1 MDLNQ
6 IKIQLQNNYQL
17 VFDRLD
23 MKYEV
28 IGDNLYST
36 CPIHHGSDNPRAFS
50 YSIQRGYWKC
60 WTRDCQCDHKNDI
73 FGLIKGVL
81 SEKNGKDLQ
90 FSDVLKWSCDLL
102 QVKKVKQSKIH
113 DITVSDDIT
122 DQILSIF
129 CNSETYKQQNL
140 NIEYNPNFT
149 HEYFTQRGFKIDTLK
164 HFDVGTDTKITSM
177 KDRVIVPIHDKDGQN
192 IVGLIGR
199 SVKEYKLPKFL
210 LYPKGFDKRYYLYN
224 YHRAIQRASETSCLF
239 ITEGQGDVWRLYEAG
254 VMNAVS
260 IFGKTIAKE
269 QEDILYK
276 LPITHLIILTDNDQ
290 AGRESKI
297 QIKRQ
302 FNRMYKLSFPKI
314 YGKDIGDMSVEQ
326 IQTKILNNLK
336 GAY

>member
-1 MDLNQ
+1 
-6 IKIQLQNNYQL
+6 
-17 VFDRLD
+17 
-23 MKYEV
+23 
-28 IGDNLYST
+28 
-36 CPIHHGSDNPRAFS
+36 
-50 YSIQRGYWKC
+50 
-60 WTRDCQCDHKNDI
+60 
-73 FGLIKGVL
+73 
-81 SEKNGKDLQ
+81 
-90 FSDVLKWSCDLL
+90 
-102 QVKKVKQSKIH
+102 
-113 DITVSDDIT
+113 
-122 DQILSIF
+122 
-129 CNSETYKQQNL
+129 
-140 NIEYNPNFT
+140 
-149 HEYFTQRGFKIDTLK
+149 
-164 HFDVGTDTKITSM
+164 
-177 KDRVIVPIHDKDGQN
+177 
-192 IVGLIGR
+192 VGLIGR